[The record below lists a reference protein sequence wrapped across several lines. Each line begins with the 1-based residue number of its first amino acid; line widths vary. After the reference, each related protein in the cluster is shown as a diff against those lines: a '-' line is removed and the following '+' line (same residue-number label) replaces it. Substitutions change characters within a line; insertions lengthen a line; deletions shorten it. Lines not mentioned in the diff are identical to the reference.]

1 MEQLGWYGLDSPI
14 QSEEHVLSHGL
25 VESSSTRSNLNW
37 CRAMSNYGQDFYG
50 KGAGPHGKG
59 DAGGHPGNL
68 WRQNMRGLWELWGHG
83 EASWLGCVDSPMQLD
98 RCTWAG

>member
-1 MEQLGWYGLDSPI
+1 MEQLGWYGLNSPI
-14 QSEEHVLSHGL
+14 QSEEHVLSHSL

-83 EASWLGCVDSPMQLD
+83 EASWLGFE
-98 RCTWAG
+98 RR